1 MTTRNKKNEEMEEK
15 KRNVGLDS
23 VVCEI
28 KAETFLSQGV
38 SQHPPSCVHWKTG
51 GKRGP
56 GSKNSLH
63 QTRKHILV
71 RTPGN

>member
-1 MTTRNKKNEEMEEK
+1 M
-15 KRNVGLDS
+15 GLDS

-28 KAETFLSQGV
+28 KAETFLSHGV
-38 SQHPPSCVHWKTG
+38 SQHPPSCVHWKTW

-56 GSKNSLH
+56 GSKNTLH
-63 QTRKHILV
+63 QTRKQILV